1 MLYELILFI
10 QRHVANIMT
19 EVAVPAGVANLAASV
34 AGHCNWVLCLG
45 AVNVLGVDWG

>member
-10 QRHVANIMT
+10 QCHVVNVMT

-34 AGHCNWVLCLG
+34 AGQYSGSLCPG
-45 AVNVLGVDWG
+45 AISISGIDWG